1 MKNLNIAQEIREL
14 RARGIV
20 FDSRLDFRGYVDRN
34 IGSDINLAMDAQPT
48 LVSVSNGGIPAYL
61 ANYLD
66 PEFVRVLVTPMRIV
80 EIIGEEKKGDWTTAS
95 AQFPVVESTGHVTS
109 YGDFSNG
116 GQASA
121 NYNWEPRQPYH
132 FQTITQ
138 WGELEME
145 KAGEARIN
153 YAQDLNIASALVIQK
168 AHNKIGFYGVSGLQ
182 NFGLLNDPALPAA
195 IAPAA
200 TGTGSGTTWSTKD
213 GAAVFGDIQLLY
225 TQAVSQAKGLVD
237 RQSKM
242 VLGLSPEMEA
252 NFTKTNTYNVNVSDQ
267 LKKNFPNL
275 RVVSA
280 VEYSAAGSGGTE
292 LMQLIIEEVEGTK
305 TAFDAFTEK
314 LRAHP
319 VFVDMSSF
327 RQKKSGG
334 NYGSVI
340 RRPILVASMAGM

>member
-1 MKNLNIAQEIREL
+1 MKNINITQETREL

-34 IGSDINLAMDAQPT
+34 IGSDFNIAMDAQPT
-48 LVSVSNGGIPAYL
+48 LVTASNGGIPAYL

-66 PEFVRVLVTPMRIV
+66 PEFVRVLVTPMRIG

-95 AQFPVVESTGHVTS
+95 AQFPIVESAGYVTS
-109 YGDFSNG
+109 YGDYSNS

-132 FQTITQ
+132 FQTITN
-138 WGELEME
+138 WGEREME
-145 KAGEARIN
+145 MAGEARIN

-182 NFGLLNDPALPAA
+182 NFGLLNDPSLPAA

-200 TGTGSGTTWSTKD
+200 SGTGGGTTWATKD
-213 GAAVFGDIQLLY
+213 GSGIYGDIQLLY
-225 TQAVSQAKGLVD
+225 TQLVQQSKGLID
-237 RQSKM
+237 RQTKM
-242 VLGLSPEMEA
+242 VLALSPESET

-280 VEYSAAGSGGTE
+280 VEYSAAGAGGLE
-292 LMQLIIEEVEGTK
+292 FMQLMAEGVEGTK
-305 TAFDAFTEK
+305 TAFNAFTEK
-314 LRAHP
+314 MRAHP
-319 VFVDMSSF
+319 VFVDLSSF

-334 NYGSVI
+334 NYGAII

>member
-1 MKNLNIAQEIREL
+1 MKNINIQQEIREL

-20 FDSRLDFRGYVDRN
+20 FDSRAEFLGYVDRD
-34 IGSDINLAMDAQPT
+34 IGSDISLAMDAQPT
-48 LVSVSNGGIPAYL
+48 LVTTSNGGIPAYL

-66 PEFVRVLVTPMRIV
+66 PEFVRVLVTPMRIG

-95 AQFPVVESTGHVTS
+95 AQFPVVESTGFVTS
-109 YGDFSNG
+109 YGDYSNTG
-116 GQASA
+116 SSTA

-138 WGELEME
+138 WGEQELE

-153 YAQDLNIASALVIQK
+153 FAQDLNIASALIIQK

-182 NFGLLNDPALPAA
+182 NYGLLNDPALPAS

-200 TGTGSGTTWSTKD
+200 SGTSGGTTWATKD
-213 GAAVFGDIQLLY
+213 GGGVYGDIQLLY
-225 TQAVSQAKGLVD
+225 TQLVAQSKGLVD
-237 RQSKM
+237 RQTRM
-242 VLGLSPEMEA
+242 VLALSPESEA
-252 NFTKTNTYNVNVSDQ
+252 NFTKTNQYNVNVSDQ

-280 VEYSAAGSGGTE
+280 VEYSGAGTGSTE
-292 LMQLIIEEVEGTK
+292 LVQLIAEEVEGTK
-305 TAFDAFTEK
+305 TAFNAFTEK

-319 VFVDMSSF
+319 VVVGLSSF
-327 RQKKSGG
+327 KQKKSGG
-334 NYGSVI
+334 NYGAVI
-340 RRPILVASMAGM
+340 RRPILVASMAGV